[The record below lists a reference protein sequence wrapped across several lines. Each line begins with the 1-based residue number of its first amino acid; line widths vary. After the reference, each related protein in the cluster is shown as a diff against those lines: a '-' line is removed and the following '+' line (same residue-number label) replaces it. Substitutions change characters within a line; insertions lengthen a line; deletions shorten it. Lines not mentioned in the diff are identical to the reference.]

1 MIDLFDLFFAGF
13 MKKLTLAIVV
23 IIVVLIMRI
32 HSDINGHIRL
42 FESLCIGRF
51 RLYNKESTAVH
62 RTF

>member
-1 MIDLFDLFFAGF
+1 MIDLFNLFFAGF

-23 IIVVLIMRI
+23 IIVVLITWMY
-32 HSDINGHIRL
+32 SDINGHIRL
-42 FESLCIGRF
+42 FESLRIGRF

>member
-23 IIVVLIMRI
+23 IIVVLITWMY
-32 HSDINGHIRL
+32 SNINGHIRL
-42 FESLCIGRF
+42 FESLRIGCF